1 MATDSTEAVKP
12 RRRRTGCWLGAI
24 AGLISFVVFL
34 TIFLRVSGIYHPVFS
49 IIGMYLNDAGQAVMP
64 PDPTKEEAS
73 IHDQNYLTANSL
85 TSSGEYAAA
94 IPYWDLVLAEQP
106 SGDSYFQRAGCY
118 YQLSRDQRSYADFV
132 NNLNHALA
140 DIDQSI
146 ALDVEAG
153 IWQGYAYEMRAYIYD
168 SLASAYED
176 RATNDRYLALAAENM
191 RAAVARW
198 TSAPYAYRNVPVY
211 LFYGGQCEAGVR
223 EFERIQAFEGKS
235 APPKS
240 SLLALQ
246 AQAYLC
252 QGEFEK
258 ALEANRQARAIQET
272 SGYTWMQTVIL
283 FDMDRYDEALDL
295 LNEDIE
301 NDPYYSGMRYYL
313 RAVIYQAQGQRDQAQ
328 QDLDMGSGNT
338 WGQLGLKD
346 YVLGQMA
353 IEDGNTQEAV
363 ERLQSAYLTLPWLVE
378 HPLKERIA
386 EQLAELGA
394 QLPTPAPGPQIA
406 ATPLPET
413 LFAEDPLSKI
423 PETGVN
429 ENGLTTPPFPIPA
442 RLETGVEDV
451 QFEITPPMSGAH
463 RLPTYLF
470 SPDSPVKIRQVNR
483 LSFTVESDA
492 GGEVRFL
499 VYLWDQTSGEWTL
512 IRPQWGENVV
522 EEPER
527 YVDHEGR
534 VYLVTRLKD
543 APPAVADRLWVT
555 MEVTTEDGQKVTLG
569 KGD

>member
-1 MATDSTEAVKP
+1 MATDSIDAVKP
-12 RRRRTGCWLGAI
+12 RRTGCLLGAI
-24 AGLISFVVFL
+24 SGLISFVVFL
-34 TIFLRVSGIYHPVFS
+34 TIFLRVSGIYHPVVS
-49 IIGMYLNDAGQAVMP
+49 IIGMYLNDAGQAVVP
-64 PDPTKEEAS
+64 PDPTKEEES
-73 IHDQNYLTANSL
+73 IFDQNYRTANNL

-106 SGDSYFQRAGCY
+106 SGDSYFQRAACY
-118 YQLSRDQRSYADFV
+118 YQLSRDQRSYMDFI
-132 NNLNHALA
+132 NNLNNALT

-146 ALDVEAG
+146 AVDAEVG
-153 IWQGYAYEMRAYIYD
+153 IWQGHAYELRAYIYD

-176 RATNDRYLALAAENM
+176 RATNDRYLALAAENL

-198 TSAPYAYRNVPVY
+198 TSTPYVYRNLPVY

-223 EFERIQAFEGKS
+223 EFERIQAFEGES

-240 SLLALQ
+240 SLLALE

-272 SGYTWMQTVIL
+272 SGYVWMQAVIL
-283 FDMDRYDEALDL
+283 FNMDRYDEALDL
-295 LNEDIE
+295 LNREIE
-301 NDPYYSGMRYYL
+301 NDPYYNGMRYYL
-313 RAVIYQAQGQRDQAQ
+313 RAVIYQAQGQRDLAQ
-328 QDLDMGSGNT
+328 QDLDVGSGNT
-338 WGQLGLKD
+338 WGQLGLKE

-353 IEDGNTQEAV
+353 IEDGDMEEAAA
-363 ERLQSAYLTLPWLVE
+363 RLQSAYLTLPWLVE

-386 EQLAELGA
+386 TQLAELGA
-394 QLPTPAPGPQIA
+394 PVPTPAPGPQIA

-413 LFAEDPLSKI
+413 LFAEDPLSKV

-429 ENGLTTPPFPIPA
+429 ENGLALPPFPIPVS
-442 RLETGVEDV
+442 LETGVENV
-451 QFEITPPMSGAH
+451 QFEITPPAGGAH

-470 SPDSPVKIRQVNR
+470 SPDQPVKIRKVNR

-492 GGEVRFL
+492 GGEVQFQ

-512 IRPQWGENVV
+512 LRPQWGENVV

-527 YVDHEGR
+527 YVDSNGR
-534 VYLVTRLKD
+534 VYLATRLKN

-555 MEVTTEDGQKVTLG
+555 MDVTIEDGQEVTLT
-569 KGD
+569 KGE